1 MNNAI
6 RLVGIT
12 VIVITLFWSWPYR
25 LFTKKNNCYFY
36 TLERIL
42 MEGGTC
48 KVYRSRWWWGY
59 HISYIKDG
67 FEYHYDMTREERK
80 MIKGF
85 PFFYNGTVRKV
96 KHKITPQ

>member
-12 VIVITLFWSWPYR
+12 AIVITLFWSWPYR

-42 MEGGTC
+42 MEGGTY

-59 HISYIKDG
+59 HVSYIKDG

-80 MIKGF
+80 IIKGF

-96 KHKITPQ
+96 KHKIMPL